1 MNRRA
6 TLSNRLDTT
15 KELSRRKPSFVRRT
29 KIGNRR
35 PIFGSPSAIQSAV
48 LPPWDMPPHPAKT
61 GWKPPD
67 GMASPA
73 IALLRPRRN
82 GQAEEHSGADGR
94 RWFEA

>member
-6 TLSNRLDTT
+6 MLSDRLDTT
-15 KELSRRKPSFVRRT
+15 KELPRRKPSFVRRT

-35 PIFGSPSAIQSAV
+35 PIFGGPSAIQSAV

-67 GMASPA
+67 GMALPA
-73 IALLRPRRN
+73 TAHLRPMLN
-82 GQAEEHSGADGR
+82 GRPEEHSGAARR